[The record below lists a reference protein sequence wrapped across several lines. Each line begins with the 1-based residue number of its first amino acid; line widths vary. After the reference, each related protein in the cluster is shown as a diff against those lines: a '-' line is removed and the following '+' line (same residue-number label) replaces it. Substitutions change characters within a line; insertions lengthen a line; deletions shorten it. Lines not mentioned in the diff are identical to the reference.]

1 MMKTEDLLQ
10 AEIFQYYHNKYCT
23 KFNDL
28 QHIIFSVPNGAHV
41 SKQQAMKLKA
51 TGLVSG
57 VSDLII
63 IQPNR
68 CVFVELKID
77 NGKQSDK
84 QIEFQKKVELLGFE
98 YYIIRSLEEFIKL
111 F

>member
-1 MMKTEDLLQ
+1 
-10 AEIFQYYHNKYCT
+10 
-23 KFNDL
+23 
-28 QHIIFSVPNGAHV
+28 
-41 SKQQAMKLKA
+41 MKLKA

-77 NGKQSDK
+77 KGKQSDK
-84 QIEFQKKVELLGFE
+84 QIDFQKKVELLGFE
-98 YYIIRSLEEFIKL
+98 YYIIRSLDEFIKL